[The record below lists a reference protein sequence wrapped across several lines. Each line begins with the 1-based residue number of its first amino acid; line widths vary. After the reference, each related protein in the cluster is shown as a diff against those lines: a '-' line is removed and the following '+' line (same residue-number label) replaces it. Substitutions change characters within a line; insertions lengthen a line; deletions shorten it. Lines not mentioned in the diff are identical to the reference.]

1 MKKITTE
8 KVLWALEDL
17 SYEVKIDKEI
27 IQKGQKSIQA
37 MLDLS

>member
-1 MKKITTE
+1 MKKTTLE

-17 SYEVKIDKEI
+17 TYEVKIDNGI
-27 IQKGQKSIQA
+27 IQRAQKSIQA